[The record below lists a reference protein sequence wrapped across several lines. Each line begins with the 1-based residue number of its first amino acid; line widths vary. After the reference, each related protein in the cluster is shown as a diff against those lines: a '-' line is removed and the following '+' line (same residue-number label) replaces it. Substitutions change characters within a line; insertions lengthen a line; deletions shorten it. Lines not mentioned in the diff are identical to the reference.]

1 MDPSPFNNQRK
12 QTVDTC
18 FGLGK
23 SQTSKQH
30 LLPSSGERIELGA
43 MMAGRGNIHHRPP
56 KNWNLQ
62 CDYYKLKGHTKNV
75 CYKLIGYPPGYKGKK
90 KEDFPNANTA
100 QNEDN
105 SKQSYQGEATA
116 YNAQTESVHSDMNA
130 GFNTESSSG
139 RGDFQRAPFLTE
151 KQQDKIKMML
161 DNDMQLDYMAH
172 MAGIDFKTLSTVK
185 QIKWIID
192 TGATNNMTASLHTQ
206 NDIESV
212 RSYRK
217 RKVHLPNG
225 EDFTSGTLKGIGK
238 ESDGL
243 YIMFSQPNDKH
254 SNSSTGEIHRVNVV
268 EKRQEHMLLW
278 HKRLAHPSSVSMKHL
293 FGYKLDEC
301 KAIVD
306 HFPWSSE
313 SFPTNEDTA
322 STDSPIIENEEPVS
336 LPMQSSSSPTPSL
349 VVPPTSPNMIL
360 PMSNPVPLR
369 RKKGNDI
376 FIFLVYVDDML
387 VTGSSISAI
396 EETKASLHAAFKIKD
411 LGTLKFFLGMEFHRS
426 SKGILINQRK
436 YALEIIS
443 ELGIGAVKPAWTP
456 LKVNAKLTTLEF
468 DSLVQRGDDN
478 MLEDKTKYQRL
489 IGKMLYLT
497 LTRPDISYAVQT
509 LSQFLQQPKQS
520 HWDAA
525 VRVMKYIK
533 REPALGILLSNKVS
547 NLLTLFCDSDW
558 ASCPNTRRS
567 VSGFVIKHGNSL
579 VSWKSKKQTV
589 VSRSSAEAEY
599 RSMANAVSEVVWLT
613 TLLKEL

>member
-1 MDPSPFNNQRK
+1 
-12 QTVDTC
+12 
-18 FGLGK
+18 
-23 SQTSKQH
+23 
-30 LLPSSGERIELGA
+30 
-43 MMAGRGNIHHRPP
+43 MAGRGNIHHRPP

-62 CDYYKLKGHTKNV
+62 CDYCKLKGHTKNV

-105 SKQSYQGEATA
+105 SKQRYQGETTA
-116 YNAQTESVHSDMNA
+116 YNAQIESVHSDVNA

-161 DNDMQLDYMAH
+161 DNDL
-172 MAGIDFKTLSTVK
+172 
-185 QIKWIID
+185 
-192 TGATNNMTASLHTQ
+192 
-206 NDIESV
+206 
-212 RSYRK
+212 
-217 RKVHLPNG
+217 
-225 EDFTSGTLKGIGK
+225 TSGTLKGIGK

-254 SNSSTGEIHRVNVV
+254 SNSSTGEIHRVNVA
-268 EKRQEHMLLW
+268 EKRQEDMLLW
-278 HKRLAHPSSVSMKHL
+278 HRRLAHPSN
-293 FGYKLDEC
+293 
-301 KAIVD
+301 I
-306 HFPWSSE
+306 P
-313 SFPTNEDTA
+313 
-322 STDSPIIENEEPVS
+322 STDSPIIENEESVS
-336 LPMQSSSSPTPSL
+336 LPIQSSSSPTPSL
-349 VVPPTSPNMIL
+349 VVPPTSPDMIL
-360 PMSNPVPLR
+360 PPSNPVPLR
-369 RKKGNDI
+369 RSHRISKAPLWHVDYVTKKAAH
-376 FIFLVYVDDML
+376 
-387 VTGSSISAI
+387 VTYPISAYLSYDNI
-396 EETKASLHAAFKIKD
+396 SPSH
-411 LGTLKFFLGMEFHRS
+411 
-426 SKGILINQRK
+426 QRK

-456 LKVNAKLTTLEF
+456 LEVNAKLTTLEF
-468 DSLVQRGDDN
+468 DSLVQREDDN

-547 NLLTLFCDSDW
+547 NLLTVFCDLDW
-558 ASCPNTRRS
+558 ASCPNARRS
-567 VSGFVIKHGNSL
+567 VSSFVIKHGNSL

-599 RSMANAVSEVVWLT
+599 RSMANVVSE
-613 TLLKEL
+613 